1 MKFHFNPVF
10 SYRKEMDIMSWNTKL
25 TKLLSIDYPII
36 QGAMAYISDGVL
48 AAAMNH
54 AGCAG
59 VIGSGGFSADE
70 VRDSIRTAKDILGNG
85 KCYGVNL
92 MLQAPNVDDVAQV
105 ICDEKVPF
113 VTIGAGNPL
122 PWFEPLHHAG
132 IKCIPVVPNAKLA
145 KRVQDAGADAIIV
158 EGMEAGGHDGKV
170 TLMALLEN
178 ILPDIEIPLVAAGGI
193 VDGRGVAASLIMGA
207 SGVQMGTR
215 FLLAEECHLLHPNAK
230 QAIINANDT
239 DSVVCGFTTGDSVR
253 GLRNKFSDKYL
264 QEEYS
269 GAPLSTLTALS
280 RGTNR
285 KGAIEGAT
293 ENGFILAGMSL
304 THLTK
309 IQPVQ
314 EIVED
319 IVSETERCL
328 ANASRVI

>member
-285 KGAIEGAT
+285 KVPLKAT
-293 ENGFILAGMSL
+293 QKTALSSPAC
-304 THLTK
+304 H
-309 IQPVQ
+309 
-314 EIVED
+314 
-319 IVSETERCL
+319 
-328 ANASRVI
+328 